1 MIDVDHIKAFND
13 ACGHQAGDECLQLV
27 ARCLSDVIQ
36 REGDVLARYG
46 GEEFAAILRPSGPAE
61 AAAVAEAF
69 RERIERLRL
78 PHPAPLLGPFLTVSV
93 GVATAVARSGASPS
107 GLVSAADEALY
118 RSKHEGRNRVT
129 ARDGI

>member
-1 MIDVDHIKAFND
+1 MIDVDHFKAFND
-13 ACGHQAGDECLQLV
+13 ACGHQSGDECLQLV
-27 ARCLSDVIQ
+27 ARSLSDVLQ

-69 RERIERLRL
+69 RDRIERLRI
-78 PHPAPLLGPFLTVSV
+78 PHPAPSVGPVLTVSV
-93 GVATAVARSGASPS
+93 GVATAVPRAGASPS
-107 GLVSAADEALY
+107 SLVAAADDALY

-129 ARDGI
+129 ARDSV